1 MVRRPSTREDRPMTK
16 TPFNYEIPNEMRDV
30 AEKSVDQAKK
40 AGGGVMSAANKAV
53 SAVETH
59 TDSVQAN
66 SKEMAKKAITYAE
79 QNVSAAFDLAE
90 KIVRSR
96 DVQEVMQHQADFLK
110 TQMSALQSQMQEF
123 GAALQ
128 STVQKAATE
137 AQATMQKAAS
147 EVQKAASEATKR

>member
-1 MVRRPSTREDRPMTK
+1 MTK
-16 TPFNYEIPNEMRDV
+16 PPFNYEIPAEMRDM

-40 AGGGVMSAANKAV
+40 AVGGFMSAATKAV
-53 SAVETH
+53 SAAETQA
-59 TDSVQAN
+59 DSVQAN
-66 SKEMAKKAITYAE
+66 GKDMAKKAFTYAE
-79 QNVSAAFDLAE
+79 QNVTAAFDLAE

-96 DVQEVMQHQADFLK
+96 DVQEVMQHQAEFLK
-110 TQMSALQSQMQEF
+110 SQMSALQSQMQEF
-123 GAALQ
+123 GATLQ

>member
-1 MVRRPSTREDRPMTK
+1 M
-16 TPFNYEIPNEMRDV
+16 
-30 AEKSVDQAKK
+30 
-40 AGGGVMSAANKAV
+40 G
-53 SAVETH
+53 
-59 TDSVQAN
+59 QAN

-79 QNVSAAFDLAE
+79 QNVTAAFDLAE